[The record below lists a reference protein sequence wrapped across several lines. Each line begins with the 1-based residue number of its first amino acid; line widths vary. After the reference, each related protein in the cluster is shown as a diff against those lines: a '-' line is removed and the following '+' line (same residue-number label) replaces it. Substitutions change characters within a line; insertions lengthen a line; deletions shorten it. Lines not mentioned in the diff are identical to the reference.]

1 MREVTTILFN
11 NFETLDVFG
20 PIEIL
25 GRLKDHF
32 NPQFYSRNGGIITSS
47 QNVPIVTR
55 PLSEFSSTNYIML
68 IPGGIGTRDMVKDKT
83 FIDNLALLSKSAEY
97 ILTVCTGSILFSK
110 TGLLNARRATSN
122 KRAFAWTKIESP
134 DVNWIKKARWIK
146 DGNMYTSSGV
156 SAGID
161 MTLGFISDLLGHD
174 VAKQQSIEIEY
185 DWKEDPEWDPFSEIY
200 K

>member
-1 MREVTTILFN
+1 MRKIITILFD

-32 NPQFYSRNGGIITSS
+32 HIVFISRDGGIIRSS
-47 QNVPIVTR
+47 QDVPILTQPMADLNASNGV
-55 PLSEFSSTNYIML
+55 LL
-68 IPGGIGTRDMVKDKT
+68 IPGGIGTMELVRDET
-83 FIDNLALLSKSAEY
+83 FVNSMKSLSRQVEY

-110 TGLLNARRATSN
+110 TGLLNGKKATSN
-122 KRAFAWTKIESP
+122 KRLFSWAETESP
-134 DVNWIKKARWIK
+134 EVIWVKKARWIK
-146 DGNMYTSSGV
+146 NGNIYTSSGV

-161 MTLGFISDLLGHD
+161 MTLGFIADLLGHD

-185 DWKEDPEWDPFSEIY
+185 DWKEDAGWDPFSDIY
-200 K
+200 